1 LICDANTGWKM
12 HEAMQVV
19 NGVKGLQVYIEQP
32 CLSFEEC
39 LSVRRLC
46 PLPFVLDECMDDIG

>member
-1 LICDANTGWKM
+1 M
-12 HEAMQVV
+12 V